1 MSFLHSEGKTRL
13 TIVEDTEC
21 CLLYTSLT
29 LTTDFLGG
37 LFSLDGLH
45 PTNTG
50 YAIMANRFIET
61 MNASFRRNIPLADV
75 QQIAATDP
83 LLP

>member
-1 MSFLHSEGKTRL
+1 
-13 TIVEDTEC
+13 
-21 CLLYTSLT
+21 LT

-50 YAIMANRFIET
+50 YAIMANQFIQT
-61 MNASFRRNIPLADV
+61 MNTALKTTVPLANV
-75 QQIAATDP
+75 PAVAATDP

>member
-1 MSFLHSEGKTRL
+1 MINELCVHGYRAHG
-13 TIVEDTEC
+13 
-21 CLLYTSLT
+21 LT

-50 YAIMANRFIET
+50 YAIMANRFIRT
-61 MNASFRRNIPLADV
+61 MNEHFKKNIPFADV

>member
-1 MSFLHSEGKTRL
+1 VDGLR
-13 TIVEDTEC
+13 
-21 CLLYTSLT
+21 

-50 YAIMANRFIET
+50 YGIMANQFIQT
-61 MNASFRRNIPLADV
+61 MNEGFKTHIPLVNV